1 LRYIERDG
9 VDKDGSKGVLYGAN
23 GPVQAETFDQ
33 PRRGEK
39 HQFRIIISP
48 EDARELDLTAYVRRL
63 MAQVERDTGRRL
75 EWAAVNHYDTEHPHA
90 HLIVRGVDRD
100 GRELRLDRAYISNGL
115 RSRAQ
120 ELATE
125 ELGPRLDVD
134 VRRAL
139 AREVAQSRFT
149 SLDREIE
156 RRAQDGRVEGRS
168 RRHAGRIDESLL
180 VARLEHLEALRL
192 ADRTGPA
199 AWTLHPG
206 WQDELRELVVRGD
219 ILKQIHRAVGGD
231 RTRYRIVRAG
241 CPLEEDPAKDGTVL
255 LGRVASKG
263 LSDELKGSFYAVLE
277 TPSGRA
283 YHVPLDARSAEQLL
297 PGDLVSFRT
306 RRERPVHAVDQEID
320 KIAKA
325 GGRTYHL
332 DPTADGASHP
342 HARRLRELERRG
354 VATPES
360 PGRWKI
366 SPNLLRELEESRG
379 RAPRGHR
386 LLIRKVRLSIEE
398 QVRHPGPVTIDRLDA
413 SSLSPYGFGAELKR
427 VLEKRQAVLSELR
440 IRPDD
445 PDRAGKLAELERHA
459 AGHDFAVRTGQT
471 FLPSAPDGF
480 RGVVQAV
487 GERFANH
494 TIVSDGSRFVV
505 LRAGPALRAAQG
517 RAMVVQRDSQG
528 RAIVRPALGKDVGS

>member
-1 LRYIERDG
+1 
-9 VDKDGSKGVLYGAN
+9 
-23 GPVQAETFDQ
+23 
-33 PRRGEK
+33 
-39 HQFRIIISP
+39 
-48 EDARELDLTAYVRRL
+48 
-63 MAQVERDTGRRL
+63 
-75 EWAAVNHYDTEHPHA
+75 NHYDTEHPHA

-386 LLIRKVRLSIEE
+386 LLIRKVRLYIEE